1 MADDLISAGTSQLA
15 QPGEGGGGIASLN
28 DFLDVKK
35 LAPPGDISGLQG
47 GLTDMGSKF
56 KDLGAKF
63 KDSGAAQN
71 MLNNMEVPDV
81 PNFDGQFSSLK
92 DMMNQHKSTLDSMSL
107 GANAIPGSGPLASV
121 GVPSMS
127 DFVGPVAGC
136 PEIDD
141 LISQGVTEETLPVAG
156 CPEIDDLISQGVTE
170 ETLTGIENMIARSGE
185 LFQSAGID
193 LDAAPVSQTLSSY
206 MTAATSLH
214 KIGAE
219 ANGAGSADMIKNM
232 IPSGSPFGDSIK
244 VALAEG
250 KNNKLMAANG
260 ISPPQFNPFEGLPA
274 GGDADISTANAQKI
288 MGGGS

>member
-1 MADDLISAGTSQLA
+1 MADDIISAGASQLA

-35 LAPPGDISGLQG
+35 LAPPGDISGLKG
-47 GLTDMGSKF
+47 GLTDVGSKF

-63 KDSGAAQN
+63 KNSGAAQD
-71 MLNNMEVPDV
+71 MLNNMEVPDA
-81 PNFDGQFSSLK
+81 PNFDNEFSSLK
-92 DMMNQHKSTLDSMSL
+92 DMMNQHKATLDSMSL
-107 GANAIPGSGPLASV
+107 GTSAIPGSGPLASA

-127 DFVGPVAGC
+127 DFVG
-136 PEIDD
+136 
-141 LISQGVTEETLPVAG
+141 PVAG

-185 LFQSAGID
+185 LFYSAGID
-193 LDAAPVSQTLSSY
+193 LDAAPASQTLSSY
-206 MTAATSLH
+206 MNAATSLH

-250 KNNKLMAANG
+250 KNNKLMAASG
-260 ISPPQFNPFEGLPA
+260 IKPPQFNPFEGLPA

>member
-107 GANAIPGSGPLASV
+107 GNSAISSSGPLASA

-136 PEIDD
+136 PEVD
-141 LISQGVTEETLPVAG
+141 A
-156 CPEIDDLISQGVTE
+156 LISQGVTE
-170 ETLTGIENMIARSGE
+170 ETLTGIENMIARSEE
-185 LFQSAGID
+185 LFYAAGID
-193 LDAAPVSQTLSSY
+193 LDTSAPPSLSSC
-206 MTAATSLH
+206 MSAATSLH

-219 ANGAGSADMIKNM
+219 ANGAGSADMIKNL
-232 IPSGSPFGDSIK
+232 IPTGANASAFSDSIK

>member
-1 MADDLISAGTSQLA
+1 MAEDLISAGTSQLA
-15 QPGEGGGGIASLN
+15 QPGEGGGGGIASLN
-28 DFLDVKK
+28 DFLDIKK

-47 GLTDMGSKF
+47 GFTDIGSKF
-56 KDLGAKF
+56 NDLGAKF

-81 PNFDGQFSSLK
+81 PKFDGQFSGLK
-92 DMMNQHKSTLDSMSL
+92 DMMNQHKSSLDSMSL
-107 GANAIPGSGPLASV
+107 GPNAIPGSGPLASA

-127 DFVGPVAGC
+127 DFVG
-136 PEIDD
+136 
-141 LISQGVTEETLPVAG
+141 PVAG

-185 LFQSAGID
+185 LFESAGID
-193 LDAAPVSQTLSSY
+193 LDAAPVPQTLSSY
-206 MTAATSLH
+206 MSAATSLH

-232 IPSGSPFGDSIK
+232 IPSGANANAFGDSIK

-260 ISPPQFNPFEGLPA
+260 ISPPQYNPFEGLPA